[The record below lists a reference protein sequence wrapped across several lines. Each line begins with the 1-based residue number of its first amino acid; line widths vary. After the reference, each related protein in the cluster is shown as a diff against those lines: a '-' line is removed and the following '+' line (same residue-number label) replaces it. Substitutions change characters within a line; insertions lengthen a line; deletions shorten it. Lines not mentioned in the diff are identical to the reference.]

1 MEKYLIYGSN
11 FAQYL
16 CQLGDTPEIT
26 MVDSRNMAIKTLANR
41 ILSDLKNVLKPDI
54 FEKYMKSDADT
65 LLEYLK
71 GENEEETTFLSE
83 ASCGIRYSDTG
94 YSKDRTYDDG
104 IDYTLGVAKQVID
117 VDSSGN
123 IAVSLSTETN
133 IGLEE
138 IVGAMKALYSE
149 LTAA

>member
-1 MEKYLIYGSN
+1 
-11 FAQYL
+11 
-16 CQLGDTPEIT
+16 
-26 MVDSRNMAIKTLANR
+26 MAEAKAV
-41 ILSDLKNVLKPDI
+41 KK
-54 FEKYMKSDADT
+54 KSK

-94 YSKDRTYDDG
+94 YSEDRPYDDG
-104 IDYTLGVAKQVID
+104 VEYTLGVAKQVID

-133 IGLEE
+133 IDLEE
-138 IVGAMKALYSE
+138 IVGAMKTLYSE
-149 LTAA
+149 LTAV